1 MTVEEFDQYLKNQGI
16 ESVDSKELLRTILG
30 VKIFNIEETNEKI
43 SQLRESILDSATKTA
58 SKIKNNVEN
67 IDQKKAVSD
76 LLGIPV
82 EKVDSTPLNILR
94 KDLLSKVFE
103 NFNQIKNEL
112 TANKESV
119 KSNITDPF
127 GMSDNSDFR
136 KEYRNKL
143 AETWENI
150 KKNISGSS
158 ENVFSKVFSTETP
171 FTSNPNGPSG
181 SNDPLDQ
188 LIENLTKLTSKKPSS
203 KPPIPPENN
212 NLLAIIINK
221 LDEIIKNKLNTP
233 TKKSQ
238 TQELYEVGP
247 KKFRLDEDSI
257 IRITKGLNLSSEQQE
272 KLLSA
277 LLAET
282 RETRGEFGKLSS
294 FLTQKGNGLV
304 DILFDLAT
312 LTATGVLGLLFGKG
326 ILKLADSIF
335 GTDLVGLFESVTDPL
350 KKFGGYILDGM
361 KALISFS
368 VVLMNITNGATNI
381 LTKGLKNVLN
391 GLTEAGKSIRSVPKF
406 VSSSFSKM
414 TSGLFGAGKLAGAV
428 GTTAVAASETA
439 TGATKALGAVG
450 AAEGAVASGATKLLS
465 KAGLGFLFKGA
476 LGAVFRKIPLIG
488 AFIDAGA
495 AISNIM
501 SGDTIG
507 GTLRTIG
514 ALGNILS
521 MFPGFG
527 IVGFGVSLLADFLD
541 DAMTEEAGGDV
552 TKKNTNIFA
561 TMSKIISGWGESIW
575 KWITKKV
582 KSILGFAP
590 DEDESAEPKPMEPE
604 TSTSSSK
611 VVEKAKEIS
620 SSKTQTESTESN
632 EIDKMS
638 AATGINFR
646 DLIKMNLNPMSIP
659 SAPQLNVN
667 DIAKSSQYSIS
678 MPESIGIN
686 NSSMQGI
693 MDMISNSMGQI
704 MPSQPVSIAGGGGN
718 ANMTDM
724 FIHGS
729 RDPIYDTRSD
739 WWGVLNKRKW

>member
-1 MTVEEFDQYLKNQGI
+1 MSVEELDQYLKSQNI
-16 ESVDSKELLRTILG
+16 ESIDSKELLQTILG
-30 VKIFNIEETNEKI
+30 VKVFDVKDTDKKI
-43 SQLRESILDSATKTA
+43 SQLRESILDSATKAA

-82 EKVDSTPLNILR
+82 EEVDSTPLNILR

-112 TANKESV
+112 TANKESFN
-119 KSNITDPF
+119 SNITDPF
-127 GMSDNSDFR
+127 GMSDNSGSK

-143 AETWENI
+143 SEIWENM
-150 KKNISGSS
+150 KKNIGGSS
-158 ENVFSKVFSTETP
+158 ENLISKLSVPETP
-171 FTSNPNGPSG
+171 MVSTGFNT
-181 SNDPLDQ
+181 
-188 LIENLTKLTSKKPSS
+188 
-203 KPPIPPENN
+203 NN
-212 NLLAIIINK
+212 NTALSDLVKK
-221 LDEIIKNKLNTP
+221 LYDFEKSKRIPTIDILSKNVSLIVTKIDEIIKNQLDTP
-233 TKKSQ
+233 TEKGQ

-247 KKFRLDEDSI
+247 KKFRLDEDSV
-257 IRITKGLNLSSEQQE
+257 IRIAKELNLSSEDQK

-277 LLAET
+277 LVSET

-304 DILFDLAT
+304 DILFDLAA

-335 GTDLVGLFESVTDPL
+335 GTDLVGLFESITDPL
-350 KKFGGYILDGM
+350 KKFGGYITDGM

-368 VVLMNITNGATNI
+368 VILMNITNGATNI
-381 LTKGLKNVLN
+381 LTKGLGNVLN
-391 GLTEAGKSIRSVPKF
+391 GLMEAGKSIRLVPKF

-495 AISNIM
+495 AISNFM
-501 SGDTIG
+501 SGDMIG

-514 ALGNILS
+514 ALGNIFS
-521 MFPGFG
+521 MVPGLG

-552 TKKNTNIFA
+552 TKKNTNVFA

-582 KSILGFAP
+582 KSILGFST
-590 DEDESAEPKPMEPE
+590 DEEESAEPKPMEPE
-604 TSTSSSK
+604 ISTSSSK

-646 DLIKMNLNPMSIP
+646 DLSKMNLNPMSIP

-686 NSSMQGI
+686 NSSMQGL